1 MEDAKRRPGGS
12 NFASAC
18 ETPPLGRPLRESSDR
33 ATVLGLETFDAFRVG
48 AAPLLIDDAST
59 ASPEL
64 ALVDPELADRLRS
77 ALAGPER
84 WETRADSDDGTRRL
98 AAVVEHEELS
108 PTESAPLPADD
119 VAENVEH
126 ESSDE
131 PQSFA
136 AYPPLAVSE
145 EPREAFDETG
155 AFLRYIEAASAP
167 ADPLLDDLAD
177 LIVYESVPPCEDENI
192 DPAED
197 SQDDVSETA
206 PKNDYPALPTSGELD
221 AAIEE
226 TDATLRRMREHLTS
240 DEPSRRRRRVS
251 RLVTVSAG
259 ICAVGAVAVLAA
271 DTRLG
276 LATLPGV
283 PGL

>member
-1 MEDAKRRPGGS
+1 MEDAKRRPGAS
-12 NFASAC
+12 NFASTC
-18 ETPPLGRPLRESSDR
+18 ETPPSRRLLGESSDR
-33 ATVLGLETFDAFRVG
+33 ATVLRPETFDAFRVG

-84 WETRADSDDGTRRL
+84 WETRAESDDGARSL
-98 AAVVEHEELS
+98 AAVIEHEELS
-108 PTESAPLPADD
+108 PTESAPPPADH

-131 PQSFA
+131 PQSFT
-136 AYPPLAVSE
+136 AYPPLPVSE
-145 EPREAFDETG
+145 EPKEAFDETG
-155 AFLRYIEAASAP
+155 AFLRNIEAPSAP

-177 LIVYESVPPCEDENI
+177 LIVYESVPSSEDENV

-197 SQDDVSETA
+197 SQDDVPETA
-206 PKNDYPALPTSGELD
+206 PLNDYPALPTSGELD
-221 AAIEE
+221 VAIEE

-240 DEPSRRRRRVS
+240 DEPSRRPRRVS

-271 DTRLG
+271 DTQLG
-276 LATLPGV
+276 LATLPGL
-283 PGL
+283 PGF

>member
-1 MEDAKRRPGGS
+1 MEDAKRRPGAS

-18 ETPPLGRPLRESSDR
+18 ETPPSGRPLGESSDR
-33 ATVLGLETFDAFRVG
+33 ATVLGPETFDAFRVG

-84 WETRADSDDGTRRL
+84 WETRAESDDGTRSL
-98 AAVVEHEELS
+98 VAVIEHEELS
-108 PTESAPLPADD
+108 PTESAPPPADD

-131 PQSFA
+131 PQSFT
-136 AYPPLAVSE
+136 AYPPLPVSE
-145 EPREAFDETG
+145 EPKEAFDETG
-155 AFLRYIEAASAP
+155 GFLLNIEAPSAP

-177 LIVYESVPPCEDENI
+177 LIVYESVSPSEDENV

-197 SQDDVSETA
+197 SQDDVPDTA
-206 PKNDYPALPTSGELD
+206 PLNDYPALPTSGELD
-221 AAIEE
+221 VAIEE

-240 DEPSRRRRRVS
+240 DEPSRRPRRVS

-271 DTRLG
+271 DTQLG
-276 LATLPGV
+276 LATLPGLT
-283 PGL
+283 GF

>member
-1 MEDAKRRPGGS
+1 MEDAKRRPGAS
-12 NFASAC
+12 NFASTC
-18 ETPPLGRPLRESSDR
+18 ETPPSGRPLGESSDR
-33 ATVLGLETFDAFRVG
+33 ATVLGRETFDAFRVG

-84 WETRADSDDGTRRL
+84 WETRAESADGTCSL
-98 AAVVEHEELS
+98 AAAIEHEEPS
-108 PTESAPLPADD
+108 PTEIAPPPADD

-136 AYPPLAVSE
+136 AYPPLPVSE
-145 EPREAFDETG
+145 ELKEAFVETD
-155 AFLRYIEAASAP
+155 AFLRNIEAPSTP

-177 LIVYESVPPCEDENI
+177 LIVYESMPPCEE
-192 DPAED
+192 EEGVD
-197 SQDDVSETA
+197 SADSHDDVSETA
-206 PKNDYPALPTSGELD
+206 PMNDYPALPTSGELD

-251 RLVTVSAG
+251 RLITVSAG
-259 ICAVGAVAVLAA
+259 ICAVGAVVVLAA
-271 DTRLG
+271 DTQLG

-283 PGL
+283 PGF

>member
-1 MEDAKRRPGGS
+1 MLA
-12 NFASAC
+12 
-18 ETPPLGRPLRESSDR
+18 
-33 ATVLGLETFDAFRVG
+33 LETFDAFRVA
-48 AAPLLIDDAST
+48 AAPLVIDDAST

-84 WETRADSDDGTRRL
+84 WEIPAESDDGTRSL
-98 AAVVEHEELS
+98 AAVLEHEQLS
-108 PTESAPLPADD
+108 PADD

-136 AYPPLAVSE
+136 AYPPLPVSE
-145 EPREAFDETG
+145 EPKEVFDETD
-155 AFLRYIEAASAP
+155 AFLRNIEAPSTP

-177 LIVYESVPPCEDENI
+177 LIVYEGAPPSQDENVE
-192 DPAED
+192 PAED
-197 SQDDVSETA
+197 SRDDVSETA
-206 PKNDYPALPTSGELD
+206 TVNDYPALPTSGELD

-240 DEPSRRRRRVS
+240 DEPSRRPRRVS

-259 ICAVGAVAVLAA
+259 ICAVAAVAVLAA
-271 DTRLG
+271 DTQLG
-276 LATLPGV
+276 LATLPSL
-283 PGL
+283 PGF